1 MILPENAKLSYPQL
15 GNYDI
20 PIGYFVRNGLGLQY
34 VSPPSMTKRT
44 IEIGAKL
51 SPDYVCAPFK
61 CMIGCYVEAMEHGA
75 NVLIST
81 GGTCRLGYYGEL
93 HEKILNDAGYR
104 FDMMRLNLQRQ
115 KNIPG
120 LLKEIH
126 RFAPHSSY
134 ARMAK
139 ALPATFS
146 MLTSIDKVEDYMR
159 KNMGFEDIDGSYE
172 KVYKLFLRDLR
183 RARGLSDVKETY
195 RKAMNSFR
203 RLPSHKP
210 RQPIRVGVVGEYFT
224 IMDPESN
231 HRIEAK
237 IAKMGAEVHRWMNLS
252 NSVAVCPDEA
262 TLKKLNSYLKYNLHH
277 FPSSLW
283 VDSQIKSIKQY
294 STYDTGASGIS
305 TIALA
310 DAYAKAGFD
319 GLIHVKSFG
328 CMPEMDIIPM
338 LHNISAD
345 YKIPILYMSYDT
357 QTSDTG
363 IETRLEAFYDMIS
376 MRSKARA
383 GGNRE
388 Q

>member
-1 MILPENAKLSYPQL
+1 MIIPENAKLVYPQL

-20 PIGYFVRNGLGLQY
+20 PIGYFVREGLGLEY
-34 VSPPSMTKRT
+34 ISPPTMTKRT

-61 CMIGCYVEAMEHGA
+61 CMIGCYVEAMEKGA

-93 HEKILNDAGYR
+93 HEKILRDAGYQ

-115 KNIPG
+115 KNPLG

-126 RFAPHSSY
+126 RFAPHTSY

-139 ALPATFS
+139 ALPATYQ
-146 MLTSIDKVEDYMR
+146 MIRLIDKVEDYVR
-159 KNMGFEDIDGSYE
+159 RNMGFEEIDGSYQ
-172 KVYKLFLRDLR
+172 KVYKLFLRDMR
-183 RARGLSDVKETY
+183 KARGVKDVQEIY

-210 RQPIRVGVVGEYFT
+210 KDPVRVGVIGEYFT
-224 IMDPESN
+224 IMDPDSN
-231 HRIEAK
+231 HEVEAK

-252 NSVAVCPDEA
+252 NSVAVCPDD
-262 TLKKLNSYLKYNLHH
+262 TTIKKLHSYLKYNLHR

-283 VDSQIKSIKQY
+283 VDSQLQGINEY
-294 STYDTGASGIS
+294 ATYDTGASGIS
-305 TIALA
+305 TVALA
-310 DAYAKAGFD
+310 EAYARQGFD

-328 CMPEMDIIPM
+328 CMPEMDVIPL

-345 YKIPILYMSYDT
+345 HKIPILYLSYDT

-376 MRSKARA
+376 MRKAHNNKER
-383 GGNRE
+383 G
-388 Q
+388 